1 MEYAKSTIQYYEQNA
16 EQFWQGTRD
25 HDVTQNYDAFL
36 DALPGKGP
44 HKILDFGCG
53 PGRDIAAFK
62 NLGHDPVGL
71 DGTLNFVNMAE
82 KHTGCEVL
90 HQDFTSLDLD
100 AGVFDGVFA
109 NASLFHVPKNIINE
123 VLDTL
128 FLSIIDGGAL
138 FSSNPRGNDQESYSN
153 GRYGAYYSDK
163 AWLNLVKSSGF
174 FPIDQYYRPK
184 GFPREQQH
192 WFATVWRKPI

>member
-1 MEYAKSTIQYYEQNA
+1 MEYAKSTIQYYEENA

-36 DALPGKGP
+36 DALAGKGP

-62 NLGHDPVGL
+62 NLGHNPVGL

-82 KHTGCEVL
+82 KYTGCEVL

-123 VLDTL
+123 VLDAI
-128 FLSIIDGGAL
+128 FVSIIDGGVL
-138 FSSNPRGNDQESYSN
+138 F
-153 GRYGAYYSDK
+153 
-163 AWLNLVKSSGF
+163 
-174 FPIDQYYRPK
+174 
-184 GFPREQQH
+184 
-192 WFATVWRKPI
+192 